1 MIKPR
6 EGSKEIKKWVVWL
19 TGGGI
24 SIFLV
29 LAILFYG
36 RKMGI
41 LDKSDIP
48 LSNFKEPTI
57 EEIKI
62 PQTFLSLPSESKMKK
77 AEEYLNQKKYIF
89 AYYAYRHIASHSKDL
104 QLKAKATFF
113 TGTLLCNFLNRPKT
127 SIAIF
132 KQLIRDYPKSEYI
145 DDAYYYLGMIY
156 LNENR
161 LKEAIYYFTYL
172 IDNFPHSN
180 QLSNA
185 RFLAQKCA
193 KMLVE
198 QKEIQK
204 KRGLDVS
211 ISAHFLPNNVISL
224 LAFLS
229 ALLIPIVWILIGFYE
244 SEHKMKTLKT
254 SRKIWIM
261 MIILTFLLSLNYFA
275 NQAKSQ
281 KDYMNLVNALKESGI
296 NIPKK

>member
-1 MIKPR
+1 MSQ
-6 EGSKEIKKWVVWL
+6 SKKKFIRFSLV
-19 TGGGI
+19 GI
-24 SIFLV
+24 VIFLI
-29 LAILFYG
+29 LASLIYG

-41 LDKSDIP
+41 LGTPDISISP
-48 LSNFKEPTI
+48 KEPPV
-57 EEIKI
+57 EKIKL
-62 PQTFLSLPSESKMKK
+62 PQTFLSLPLELRMER
-77 AEEYLNQKKYIF
+77 ADEYLREGRYVL
-89 AYYAYRHIASHSKDL
+89 AYHAFNNIISHAKNPL
-104 QLKAKATFF
+104 HKARATFLVA
-113 TGTLLCNFLNRPKT
+113 TSLCNFLNRPKT
-127 SIAIF
+127 SIAVF

-172 IDNFPHSN
+172 IDNFPQSG

-185 RFLAQKCA
+185 TFLAQKCA

-211 ISAHFLPNNVISL
+211 ISAHFLPNNIISL

-281 KDYMNLVNALKESGI
+281 RDYMNLVNALKESGI